1 MQTPAAKNKFLLAG
15 FILVSIIAVVLLTQ
29 FDPNQVGNPL
39 PACPSRWLTGLYCPG
54 CGATRALHAL
64 LHGNIEKAFSMN
76 PVFVLAGPIV
86 ILLFLHQTV
95 RLPAGMARLVVF
107 FSDARPWAWL
117 LIGFAVLRNFPWYP
131 FNLLAPG

>member
-1 MQTPAAKNKFLLAG
+1 MHKLL
-15 FILVSIIAVVLLTQ
+15 LPIAVLAIAALIVILLFQ
-29 FDPNQVGNPL
+29 FDPNQAGNPL
-39 PACPSRWLTGLYCPG
+39 PPCPSRWLTGLYCPG

-76 PVFVLAGPIV
+76 PVFVLAMPV
-86 ILLFLHQTV
+86 VVLLLLHQITK
-95 RLPAGMARLVVF
+95 LPMWLVMTAKF

-117 LIGFAVLRNFPWYP
+117 LISFAVLRNLPWYP